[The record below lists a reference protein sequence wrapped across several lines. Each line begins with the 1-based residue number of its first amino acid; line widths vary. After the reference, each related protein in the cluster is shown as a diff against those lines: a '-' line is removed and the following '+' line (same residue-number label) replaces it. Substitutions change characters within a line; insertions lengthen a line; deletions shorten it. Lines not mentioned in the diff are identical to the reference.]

1 MHLAFLGVREAFQ
14 GMATIGQEATAKS
27 NRPRVKKKKETADF
41 MICRDN
47 IGSQEIQRENSCAA
61 SLTFI
66 RVNVVSEDQAI

>member
-1 MHLAFLGVREAFQ
+1 MHPAFLGVREAFQ

-27 NRPRVKKKKETADF
+27 NRPQVKEKETADF
-41 MICRDN
+41 MICRNN